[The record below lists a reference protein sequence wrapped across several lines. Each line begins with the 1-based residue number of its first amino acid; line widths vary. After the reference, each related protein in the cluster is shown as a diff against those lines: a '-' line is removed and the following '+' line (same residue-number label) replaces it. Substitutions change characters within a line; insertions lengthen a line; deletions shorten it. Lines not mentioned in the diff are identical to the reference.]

1 MSVVPCCS
9 SVVLFCSVLSSPG
22 LDVAGS
28 RLPVGFASGA
38 ADLRM
43 LFIFFWRRS
52 EDDFMRGGFNFCF
65 LLMGFWSAF
74 LVGGWGFAVWVLALK
89 EMLTA

>member
-1 MSVVPCCS
+1 MLFFGGF
-9 SVVLFCSVLSSPG
+9 VLFCLVLSSPG

-43 LFIFFWRRS
+43 LFIFSGDTPKTTLCGVVLIFV
-52 EDDFMRGGFNFCF
+52 FC
-65 LLMGFWSAF
+65 
-74 LVGGWGFAVWVLALK
+74 
-89 EMLTA
+89 